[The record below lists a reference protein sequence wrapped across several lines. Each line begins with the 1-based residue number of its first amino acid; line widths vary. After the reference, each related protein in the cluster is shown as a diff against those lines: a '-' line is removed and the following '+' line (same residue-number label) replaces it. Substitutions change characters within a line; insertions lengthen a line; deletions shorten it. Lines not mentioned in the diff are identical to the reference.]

1 MKVSRTIQYNINLH
15 LTIKKQIDE
24 EWKKQFK
31 NTFKFSKNDINK
43 FILFR
48 KGVYCWNYMDEWEK
62 LNETSWTE
70 KEEFYSNLNLDN
82 ITDVDYMHAKR
93 VVKILI

>member
-1 MKVSRTIQYNINLH
+1 M
-15 LTIKKQIDE
+15 
-24 EWKKQFK
+24 
-31 NTFKFSKNDINK
+31 
-43 FILFR
+43 FR

-70 KEEFYSNLNLDN
+70 KEEFYSNLNMDN

>member
-1 MKVSRTIQYNINLH
+1 
-15 LTIKKQIDE
+15 
-24 EWKKQFK
+24 
-31 NTFKFSKNDINK
+31 
-43 FILFR
+43 
-48 KGVYCWNYMDEWEK
+48 MDEWEK

-70 KEEFYSNLNLDN
+70 KEEFYGNLNMDN